1 MKWKKVTIQV
11 NREYE
16 ELVENVLIAN
26 DFISYEIENGD
37 IYGDNVTGEFYDEL
51 QPDEVGDEAKSV
63 ITFYREAD
71 SDDSELNGVREA
83 LKEALG
89 VSEDPVEITVVDDGD
104 WKDKWKEFFH
114 SFTVDGIHI
123 RPTWEEDVDP
133 EAEIDIM
140 IDPGMAF
147 GTGKHESTY
156 MILEHM
162 REYLRPGESVADI
175 GCGSGILSI
184 AAAKLGAGRICGT
197 DIDEDS
203 VSCTYENLR
212 QNGIEV
218 TNGDYDCSLKRIDG
232 EFLTGDIGSDEELAE
247 RLGYGGFNI
256 VFANILADIIIGM
269 ADRLCAL
276 VAPSGTLITSGI
288 IDFKEAEVIDR
299 MKKCGFEASRVNAMG
314 EWRSVVFVRTADK

>member
-11 NREYE
+11 DREYE
-16 ELVENVLIAN
+16 ELVENILIAN

-51 QPDEVGDEAKSV
+51 QPDEAMDGSKSV
-63 ITFYREAD
+63 ISFYREAD
-71 SDDSELNGVREA
+71 SNNSELDGVRSA

-89 VSEDPVEITVVDDGD
+89 SENDPVEIAVVDDGD

-123 RPTWEEDVDP
+123 RPTWEEDSDP
-133 EAEIDIM
+133 DADTDIV

-162 REYLRPGESVADI
+162 REYLKPGNAVLDV

-184 AAAKLGAGRICGT
+184 AAAKLGAGKICGT
-197 DIDEDS
+197 DIDADS
-203 VSCTYENLR
+203 VACTYENLR

-218 TNGDYDCSLKRIDG
+218 TKNDYEGSLQRIDG
-232 EFLTGDIGSDEELAE
+232 EFLAGDISSDEDLTE
-247 RLGYGGFNI
+247 RLGRGSYDV

-269 ADRLCAL
+269 SDKLCEL
-276 VAPSGTLITSGI
+276 CTPSGLIVTSGI
-288 IDFKEAEVIDR
+288 IDFKEQEVTDR
-299 MKKCGFEASRVNAMG
+299 MDECTIFCSDGPASEDRR
-314 EWRSVVFVRTADK
+314 E